1 MNEKILI
8 VGIGFLGNYVF
19 REFENK
25 GFNVIGTKSSSNDNM
40 IKLDI
45 TDIESI
51 EKCVNQINPDLI
63 VNCAANTN
71 LEFLEKNPEISKSIN
86 ANGPK
91 NLAKIAFKNK
101 IRLIHISTDSV
112 FDGNDSMYHEEDI
125 PNPINEYGKTKLL
138 GEKYIQEIMN
148 NYVILRTNFFG
159 INDKGTG
166 ILNWIIEKLSQKKE
180 ITGFDDVIF
189 NPLEILNL
197 SKIIVEIS
205 QSNFVGILHLS
216 SNKIISK
223 YEFIIKVADVFN
235 FDKKLIRKG
244 TLNDI
249 NFVALRPKNTTL
261 YNKKAEK
268 IIKTKIQTINES
280 LIRIKNDFE
289 LSNSEKK

>member
-166 ILNWIIEKLSQKKE
+166 IVNWIIEKLSQKKE

-189 NPLEILNL
+189 NPKPKSSL